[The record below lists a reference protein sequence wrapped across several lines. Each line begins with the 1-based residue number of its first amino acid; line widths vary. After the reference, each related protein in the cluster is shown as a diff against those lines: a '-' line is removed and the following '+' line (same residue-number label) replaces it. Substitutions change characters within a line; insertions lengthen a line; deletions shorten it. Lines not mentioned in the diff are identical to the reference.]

1 MSYISN
7 SHLII
12 NTQFTQQIRSKQF
25 KTNYFW
31 VVSGYMDKIPET
43 KTHHVKIIYIWSDV
57 TLLVGITLFC
67 DQGRKSKSLEERWN
81 IM

>member
-43 KTHHVKIIYIWSDV
+43 KTHHVKMIYI
-57 TLLVGITLFC
+57 
-67 DQGRKSKSLEERWN
+67 
-81 IM
+81 

>member
-12 NTQFTQQIRSKQF
+12 NTQFTQQIRSKHF
-25 KTNYFW
+25 KKNYFW

-43 KTHHVKIIYIWSDV
+43 KTNHVKMIYI
-57 TLLVGITLFC
+57 
-67 DQGRKSKSLEERWN
+67 
-81 IM
+81 